1 MEEKILELLK
11 DRKFY
16 ELKELL
22 ETLNPADIASLFDSL
37 FDDIPM
43 EEVLIVFRLLP
54 KETAADTF
62 VELDNDNQ
70 EYLIK
75 AFSDQELKDVL
86 DLLFVD
92 DTADLV
98 EEMPANVAKRVLKH
112 TDAAT
117 RKLINEIL
125 KYPEDSAGSIMTTE
139 FVSLK
144 KDMSVLDALN
154 KIKATGVDKET
165 IYTCYV
171 TDNKKKLIG
180 LVSTKDILLSDMD
193 EIIGDIMETNIIYTH
208 TLADQEDVVKMFD
221 KYDLLAIPVV
231 DKEDRLIGIITVDD
245 AIDVIREENT
255 EDFEK
260 MAAMMPSEESYFK
273 TSAFVHAKNR
283 IMWLLFLMLSAT
295 MTQAVITHYEAAF
308 ATVPLLVAFIPMITG
323 TGGNCGSQSST
334 MIIRGL
340 ALDEIEPKD
349 ILKAMLKE
357 SEIGILVG
365 IALAV
370 VNGVRIMLFYHD
382 FILALVLGL
391 TLIATIVMSKLM
403 GCVLPIAAKKLKL
416 DPAIMAAPL
425 ITTLVDTCSIL
436 IYFNIALWIMNL

>member
-11 DRKFY
+11 QRNFF
-16 ELKELL
+16 ELKKLL
-22 ETLNPADIASLFDSL
+22 ETLNPADIASLFDEIS
-37 FDDIPM
+37 M
-43 EEVLIVFRLLP
+43 EDVLLVFRLLP

-75 AFSDQELKDVL
+75 AFSDEELKEVL
-86 DLLFVD
+86 NLLFVD

-112 TDAAT
+112 TDIAT
-117 RKLINEIL
+117 RKMINEIL

-144 KDMSVLDALN
+144 KDMTVLDALN

-171 TDNKKKLIG
+171 TDNTKKLIG

-193 EIIGDIMETNIIYTH
+193 KYIEDIMETNIIYTH

-273 TSAFVHAKNR
+273 TSAFKHAKNR

-349 ILKAMLKE
+349 IFKAMLKE
-357 SEIGILVG
+357 GEIGLLVG
-365 IALAV
+365 VALAV
-370 VNGVRIMLFYHD
+370 VNGIRIMIFYHD
-382 FILALVLGL
+382 SVLALVLGI
-391 TLIATIVMSKLM
+391 TLVATIIMAKLM
-403 GCVLPIAAKKLKL
+403 GCVLPICAKKLKL
-416 DPAIMAAPL
+416 DPAIMASPL

-436 IYFNIALWIMNL
+436 IYFNVALQIMNL

>member
-1 MEEKILELLK
+1 MEEKILRLLNE
-11 DRKFY
+11 RRFY
-16 ELKELL
+16 ELKKYL
-22 ETLNPADIASLFDSL
+22 ETLNPNDIAPLFDE
-37 FDDIPM
+37 IPM
-43 EEVLIVFRLLP
+43 EDVLIIFRLLP
-54 KETAADTF
+54 KETAAETF
-62 VELDNDNQ
+62 VEIDNDNQ
-70 EYLIK
+70 EYLIR
-75 AFSDQELKDVL
+75 AFSDEELKEVL

-112 TDAAT
+112 TDVTT
-117 RKLINEIL
+117 RKMINEIL

-139 FVSLK
+139 FVSLR
-144 KDMSVLDALN
+144 KDMTVLDALN

-171 TDNKKKLIG
+171 TDKTKKLIG

-193 EIIGDIMETNIIYTH
+193 EIIEDIMETNFIYTH
-208 TLADQEDVVKMFD
+208 TLADREDVVKMFD
-221 KYDLLAIPVV
+221 KYDLLAVPVV

-273 TSAFVHAKNR
+273 TSAFTHAKNR

-349 ILKAMLKE
+349 IFKAMLKE
-357 SEIGILVG
+357 GEIGLLVG
-365 IALAV
+365 VSLAI
-370 VNGVRIMLFYHD
+370 VNGIRIIIFYHD
-382 FILALVLGL
+382 TILALVLGI
-391 TLIATIVMSKLM
+391 TLIATIIMAKLM
-403 GCVLPIAAKKLKL
+403 GCILPIAAKKLRL

-436 IYFNIALWIMNL
+436 VYFNVALKIMNL

>member
-1 MEEKILELLK
+1 MEEKILRLLNE
-11 DRKFY
+11 RRFY
-16 ELKELL
+16 ELKKFL
-22 ETLNPADIASLFDSL
+22 ETLNPNDIAPLFDE
-37 FDDIPM
+37 IPM
-43 EEVLIVFRLLP
+43 EDVLIIFRLLP
-54 KETAADTF
+54 KETAAETF
-62 VELDNDNQ
+62 VEIDNDNQ
-70 EYLIK
+70 EYLIR
-75 AFSDQELKDVL
+75 AFSDEELKEVL

-112 TDAAT
+112 TDVKT

-139 FVSLK
+139 FVSLR
-144 KDMSVLDALN
+144 KDMTVLEALN

-171 TDNKKKLIG
+171 TDKTKKLIG

-193 EIIGDIMETNIIYTH
+193 EMIEDIMETNFIYTH
-208 TLADQEDVVKMFD
+208 TLADREDVVKMFD
-221 KYDLLAIPVV
+221 KYDLLAVPVV

-260 MAAMMPSEESYFK
+260 MAAMMPSDESYFK
-273 TSAFVHAKNR
+273 TSPFTHAKNR

-349 ILKAMLKE
+349 IFKAMLKE
-357 SEIGILVG
+357 GEIGLLVG
-365 IALAV
+365 VSLAI
-370 VNGVRIMLFYHD
+370 VNGIRIIIFYHD
-382 FILALVLGL
+382 TILALVLGI
-391 TLIATIVMSKLM
+391 TLIATIIMAKLM
-403 GCVLPIAAKKLKL
+403 GCILPIAAKKLKL

-436 IYFNIALWIMNL
+436 VYFNVALKIMNL

>member
-1 MEEKILELLK
+1 MEEKILRLLNE
-11 DRKFY
+11 RRFY
-16 ELKELL
+16 ELKKFL
-22 ETLNPADIASLFDSL
+22 ETLNPNDIAPLFDE
-37 FDDIPM
+37 IPM
-43 EEVLIVFRLLP
+43 EDVLIIFRLLP
-54 KETAADTF
+54 KETAAETF
-62 VELDNDNQ
+62 VEIDNDNQ
-70 EYLIK
+70 EYLIR
-75 AFSDQELKDVL
+75 AFSDEELKEVL

-112 TDAAT
+112 TDVKT
-117 RKLINEIL
+117 RKMINEIL

-139 FVSLK
+139 FVSLR
-144 KDMSVLDALN
+144 KDMTVLESLN

-171 TDNKKKLIG
+171 TDKTKKLIG

-193 EIIGDIMETNIIYTH
+193 EMIEDIMETNFIYTH
-208 TLADQEDVVKMFD
+208 TLADREDVVKMFD

-260 MAAMMPSEESYFK
+260 MAAMMPSDESYFK
-273 TSAFVHAKNR
+273 TSAFTHAKNR

-349 ILKAMLKE
+349 IFKAMLKE
-357 SEIGILVG
+357 GEIGLLVG
-365 IALAV
+365 VSLAI
-370 VNGVRIMLFYHD
+370 VNGIRIIIFYHD
-382 FILALVLGL
+382 TILALVLGI
-391 TLIATIVMSKLM
+391 TLIATIIMAKLM
-403 GCVLPIAAKKLKL
+403 GCILPIAAKKLKL

-436 IYFNIALWIMNL
+436 VYFNVALKIMNL

>member
-1 MEEKILELLK
+1 
-11 DRKFY
+11 
-16 ELKELL
+16 
-22 ETLNPADIASLFDSL
+22 
-37 FDDIPM
+37 
-43 EEVLIVFRLLP
+43 
-54 KETAADTF
+54 
-62 VELDNDNQ
+62 
-70 EYLIK
+70 
-75 AFSDQELKDVL
+75 
-86 DLLFVD
+86 
-92 DTADLV
+92 
-98 EEMPANVAKRVLKH
+98 
-112 TDAAT
+112 
-117 RKLINEIL
+117 
-125 KYPEDSAGSIMTTE
+125 MTTE
-139 FVSLK
+139 FVSLR
-144 KDMSVLDALN
+144 KDMTVLEALN

-171 TDNKKKLIG
+171 TDKTKKLIG

-193 EIIGDIMETNIIYTH
+193 EMIEDIMETNFIYTH
-208 TLADQEDVVKMFD
+208 TLADREDVVKMFD
-221 KYDLLAIPVV
+221 KYDLLAVPVV

-260 MAAMMPSEESYFK
+260 MAAMMPSDESYFK
-273 TSAFVHAKNR
+273 TSAFTHAKNR

-349 ILKAMLKE
+349 VFKAMLKE
-357 SEIGILVG
+357 GEIGLLVG
-365 IALAV
+365 VSLAI
-370 VNGVRIMLFYHD
+370 VNGIRIIIFYHD
-382 FILALVLGL
+382 TILALVLGI
-391 TLIATIVMSKLM
+391 TLIATIIMAKLM
-403 GCVLPIAAKKLKL
+403 GCILPIAAKKLKL

-436 IYFNIALWIMNL
+436 VYFNVALKIMNL

>member
-11 DRKFY
+11 QRNFF
-16 ELKELL
+16 ELKKLL
-22 ETLNPADIASLFDSL
+22 ETLNPADIASLFDEISTE
-37 FDDIPM
+37 D
-43 EEVLIVFRLLP
+43 VLLVFRLLP

-75 AFSDQELKDVL
+75 AFSDEELKEVL

-112 TDAAT
+112 TDIAT
-117 RKLINEIL
+117 RKMINEIL

-144 KDMSVLDALN
+144 KDMTVLDALN

-171 TDNKKKLIG
+171 TDNTKKLIG

-193 EIIGDIMETNIIYTH
+193 KYIEDIMETNIIYTH

-273 TSAFVHAKNR
+273 TSAFKHAKNR

-349 ILKAMLKE
+349 IFKAMLKE
-357 SEIGILVG
+357 GEIGLLVG
-365 IALAV
+365 VALAV
-370 VNGVRIMLFYHD
+370 VNGIRIMIFYHD
-382 FILALVLGL
+382 SVLALVLGI
-391 TLIATIVMSKLM
+391 TLVATIIMAKLM
-403 GCVLPIAAKKLKL
+403 GCVLPICAKKLKL
-416 DPAIMAAPL
+416 DPAIMASPL

-436 IYFNIALWIMNL
+436 IYFNVALQIMNL

>member
-11 DRKFY
+11 QRNFF
-16 ELKELL
+16 ELKKLL
-22 ETLNPADIASLFDSL
+22 ETLNPNDIASLFDDISL
-37 FDDIPM
+37 ED
-43 EEVLIVFRLLP
+43 VLIVFRLLP

-75 AFSDQELKDVL
+75 AFSDEELKDVL

-98 EEMPANVAKRVLKH
+98 EEMPANVAKRILRH
-112 TDAAT
+112 TDSDT
-117 RKLINEIL
+117 RTMINEIL

-144 KDMSVLDALN
+144 KDMTVLDALN

-171 TDNKKKLIG
+171 TDKTKKLIG

-193 EIIGDIMETNIIYTH
+193 KYIEDIMETNIIYTH

-273 TSAFVHAKNR
+273 TSAFKHAKNR

-349 ILKAMLKE
+349 IFKAMLKE
-357 SEIGILVG
+357 GEIGIIVG
-365 IALAV
+365 VMLAI
-370 VNGVRIMLFYHD
+370 VNGIRIMIFYHD
-382 FILALVLGL
+382 SVLALVLGI
-391 TLIATIVMSKLM
+391 TLVATIIMAKLM
-403 GCVLPIAAKKLKL
+403 GCVLPICAKKLKL
-416 DPAIMAAPL
+416 DPAIMASPL

-436 IYFNIALWIMNL
+436 IYFNVALQIMNL

>member
-1 MEEKILELLK
+1 MEEKILRLLNE
-11 DRKFY
+11 RRFY
-16 ELKELL
+16 ELKKFL
-22 ETLNPADIASLFDSL
+22 ETLNPNDIAPLFDE
-37 FDDIPM
+37 IPM
-43 EEVLIVFRLLP
+43 EDVLIIFRLLP
-54 KETAADTF
+54 KETAAETF
-62 VELDNDNQ
+62 VEIDNDNQ
-70 EYLIK
+70 EYLIR
-75 AFSDQELKDVL
+75 AFSDEELKEVL

-112 TDAAT
+112 TDVKT

-139 FVSLK
+139 FVSLR
-144 KDMSVLDALN
+144 KDMTVLEALN

-171 TDNKKKLIG
+171 TDKTKKLIG

-193 EIIGDIMETNIIYTH
+193 EMIEDIMETNFIYTH
-208 TLADQEDVVKMFD
+208 TLADREDVVKMFD
-221 KYDLLAIPVV
+221 KYDLLAVPVV

-260 MAAMMPSEESYFK
+260 MAAMMPSDESYFK
-273 TSAFVHAKNR
+273 TPAFTHAKNR

-349 ILKAMLKE
+349 VFKAMLKE
-357 SEIGILVG
+357 GEIGLLVG
-365 IALAV
+365 VSLAI
-370 VNGVRIMLFYHD
+370 VNGIRIIIFYHD
-382 FILALVLGL
+382 TILALVLGI
-391 TLIATIVMSKLM
+391 TLIATIIMAKLM
-403 GCVLPIAAKKLKL
+403 GCILPIAAKKLKL

-436 IYFNIALWIMNL
+436 VYFNVALKIMNL

>member
-22 ETLNPADIASLFDSL
+22 ETLNPADIASL

-436 IYFNIALWIMNL
+436 IYFNIALWL

>member
-1 MEEKILELLK
+1 M
-11 DRKFY
+11 
-16 ELKELL
+16 
-22 ETLNPADIASLFDSL
+22 ETLNPADIASLFDEISTE
-37 FDDIPM
+37 D
-43 EEVLIVFRLLP
+43 VLLVFRLLP

-75 AFSDQELKDVL
+75 AFSDEELKEVL

-112 TDAAT
+112 TDIAT
-117 RKLINEIL
+117 RKMINEIL

-144 KDMSVLDALN
+144 KDMTVLDALN
-154 KIKATGVDKET
+154 KIKATGVDKES

-171 TDNKKKLIG
+171 TDNTKTNWFG
-180 LVSTKDILLSDMD
+180 FHKDILLSDMD
-193 EIIGDIMETNIIYTH
+193 KYIEDIMETNIIYTH

-273 TSAFVHAKNR
+273 TSAFKHAKNR

-295 MTQAVITHYEAAF
+295 MTQAVITHYEAA
-308 ATVPLLVAFIPMITG
+308 L
-323 TGGNCGSQSST
+323 Q
-334 MIIRGL
+334 
-340 ALDEIEPKD
+340 
-349 ILKAMLKE
+349 
-357 SEIGILVG
+357 
-365 IALAV
+365 
-370 VNGVRIMLFYHD
+370 LFLY
-382 FILALVLGL
+382 L
-391 TLIATIVMSKLM
+391 
-403 GCVLPIAAKKLKL
+403 
-416 DPAIMAAPL
+416 
-425 ITTLVDTCSIL
+425 
-436 IYFNIALWIMNL
+436 

>member
-1 MEEKILELLK
+1 MEEKILRLLNE
-11 DRKFY
+11 RRFY
-16 ELKELL
+16 ELKKFL
-22 ETLNPADIASLFDSL
+22 ETLNPNDIAPLFDE
-37 FDDIPM
+37 IPM
-43 EEVLIVFRLLP
+43 EDVLIIFRLLP
-54 KETAADTF
+54 KETAAETF
-62 VELDNDNQ
+62 VEIDNDNQ
-70 EYLIK
+70 EYLIR
-75 AFSDQELKDVL
+75 AFSDEELKEVL

-112 TDAAT
+112 TDVNT

-139 FVSLK
+139 FVSLR
-144 KDMSVLDALN
+144 KDMTVLEALN

-171 TDNKKKLIG
+171 TDKTKKLIG

-193 EIIGDIMETNIIYTH
+193 EMIEDIMETNFIYTH
-208 TLADQEDVVKMFD
+208 TLADREDVVKMFD

-260 MAAMMPSEESYFK
+260 MAAMMPSDESYFK
-273 TSAFVHAKNR
+273 TSAFTHAKNR

-349 ILKAMLKE
+349 IFKAMLKE
-357 SEIGILVG
+357 GEIGLLVG
-365 IALAV
+365 VSLAI
-370 VNGVRIMLFYHD
+370 VNGIRIIIFYHD
-382 FILALVLGL
+382 TILALVLGI
-391 TLIATIVMSKLM
+391 TLIGTIIMAKLM
-403 GCVLPIAAKKLKL
+403 GCILPIAAKKLKL

-436 IYFNIALWIMNL
+436 VYFNVALKIMNL

>member
-1 MEEKILELLK
+1 MEEKILKLLK
-11 DRKFY
+11 QRNFF
-16 ELKELL
+16 ELKKLL
-22 ETLNPADIASLFDSL
+22 ETLNPNDIASLFDDISL
-37 FDDIPM
+37 ED
-43 EEVLIVFRLLP
+43 VLIVFRLLP

-75 AFSDQELKDVL
+75 AFSDEELKDVL

-98 EEMPANVAKRVLKH
+98 EEMPANVAKRILRH
-112 TDAAT
+112 TDSDT
-117 RKLINEIL
+117 RTMINEIL

-144 KDMSVLDALN
+144 KDMTVLDALN

-171 TDNKKKLIG
+171 TDKTKKLIG

-193 EIIGDIMETNIIYTH
+193 KYIEDIMETNIIYTH

-273 TSAFVHAKNR
+273 TSAFKHAKNR

-349 ILKAMLKE
+349 IFKAMLKE
-357 SEIGILVG
+357 GEIGIIVG
-365 IALAV
+365 VALAV
-370 VNGVRIMLFYHD
+370 VNGIRIMIFYHD
-382 FILALVLGL
+382 SVLALVLGI
-391 TLIATIVMSKLM
+391 TLVATIIMAKLM
-403 GCVLPIAAKKLKL
+403 GCVLPICAKKLKL
-416 DPAIMAAPL
+416 DPAIMASPL

-436 IYFNIALWIMNL
+436 IYFNVALQIMNL

>member
-11 DRKFY
+11 QRNFF
-16 ELKELL
+16 ELKKLL
-22 ETLNPADIASLFDSL
+22 ETLNPADIASLFDEISTE
-37 FDDIPM
+37 D
-43 EEVLIVFRLLP
+43 VLLVFRLLP

-75 AFSDQELKDVL
+75 AFSDEELKEVL

-112 TDAAT
+112 TDIAT
-117 RKLINEIL
+117 RKMINEIL

-144 KDMSVLDALN
+144 KDMTVLDALN

-171 TDNKKKLIG
+171 TDNTKKLIG

-193 EIIGDIMETNIIYTH
+193 KYIEDIMETNIIYTH

-273 TSAFVHAKNR
+273 TSAFKHAKNR

-349 ILKAMLKE
+349 IFKAMLKE
-357 SEIGILVG
+357 GEIGLLVG
-365 IALAV
+365 VALAV
-370 VNGVRIMLFYHD
+370 VNGIRIMIFYKD
-382 FILALVLGL
+382 FVLALVLGI
-391 TLIATIVMSKLM
+391 TLVATIIMAKLM
-403 GCVLPIAAKKLKL
+403 GCVLPICAKKLKL
-416 DPAIMAAPL
+416 DPAIMASPL

-436 IYFNIALWIMNL
+436 IYFNVALQIMNL

>member
-1 MEEKILELLK
+1 MEEKILRLLNE
-11 DRKFY
+11 RRFY
-16 ELKELL
+16 ELKKYL
-22 ETLNPADIASLFDSL
+22 ETLNPNDIAPLFDE
-37 FDDIPM
+37 IPM
-43 EEVLIVFRLLP
+43 EDVLIIFRLLP
-54 KETAADTF
+54 KETAAETF
-62 VELDNDNQ
+62 VEIDNDNQ
-70 EYLIK
+70 EYLIR
-75 AFSDQELKDVL
+75 AFSDEELKEVL

-112 TDAAT
+112 TDVTT
-117 RKLINEIL
+117 RKMINEIL

-139 FVSLK
+139 FVSLR
-144 KDMSVLDALN
+144 KDMTVLDALN

-171 TDNKKKLIG
+171 TDKTKKLIG

-193 EIIGDIMETNIIYTH
+193 EIIEDIMETNFIYTH
-208 TLADQEDVVKMFD
+208 TLADREDVVKMFD
-221 KYDLLAIPVV
+221 KYDLLAVPVV

-273 TSAFVHAKNR
+273 TSAFTHAKNR

-349 ILKAMLKE
+349 IFKAMLKE
-357 SEIGILVG
+357 GEIGLLVG
-365 IALAV
+365 VSLAI
-370 VNGVRIMLFYHD
+370 VNGIRIIIFYHD
-382 FILALVLGL
+382 TILALVLGI
-391 TLIATIVMSKLM
+391 TLIATIIMAKLM
-403 GCVLPIAAKKLKL
+403 GCVLPIAAKKLRL

-436 IYFNIALWIMNL
+436 VYFNVALKIMNL

>member
-22 ETLNPADIASLFDSL
+22 ETLNPADIASLFD
-37 FDDIPM
+37 DIPM
-43 EEVLIVFRLLP
+43 EEVLIVFRLLS

-260 MAAMMPSEESYFK
+260 MAAMMPSEES
-273 TSAFVHAKNR
+273 
-283 IMWLLFLMLSAT
+283 
-295 MTQAVITHYEAAF
+295 
-308 ATVPLLVAFIPMITG
+308 
-323 TGGNCGSQSST
+323 
-334 MIIRGL
+334 
-340 ALDEIEPKD
+340 
-349 ILKAMLKE
+349 
-357 SEIGILVG
+357 
-365 IALAV
+365 
-370 VNGVRIMLFYHD
+370 
-382 FILALVLGL
+382 
-391 TLIATIVMSKLM
+391 
-403 GCVLPIAAKKLKL
+403 
-416 DPAIMAAPL
+416 
-425 ITTLVDTCSIL
+425 
-436 IYFNIALWIMNL
+436 

>member
-11 DRKFY
+11 QRNFF
-16 ELKELL
+16 ELKKLL
-22 ETLNPADIASLFDSL
+22 ETLNPADIASLFDEISTE
-37 FDDIPM
+37 D
-43 EEVLIVFRLLP
+43 VLLVFRLLP

-75 AFSDQELKDVL
+75 AFSDEELKEVL

-112 TDAAT
+112 TDIAT
-117 RKLINEIL
+117 RKMINEIL

-144 KDMSVLDALN
+144 KDMTVLDALN

-171 TDNKKKLIG
+171 TDSTKKLIG

-193 EIIGDIMETNIIYTH
+193 KYIEDIMETNIIYTH

-273 TSAFVHAKNR
+273 TSAFKHAKNR

-349 ILKAMLKE
+349 IFKAMLKE
-357 SEIGILVG
+357 GEIGLLVG
-365 IALAV
+365 VALAV
-370 VNGVRIMLFYHD
+370 VNGIRIMIFYHD
-382 FILALVLGL
+382 SVLALVLGI
-391 TLIATIVMSKLM
+391 TLVATIIMAKLM
-403 GCVLPIAAKKLKL
+403 GCVLPICAKKLKL
-416 DPAIMAAPL
+416 DPAIMASPL

-436 IYFNIALWIMNL
+436 IYFNVALQIMNL

>member
-1 MEEKILELLK
+1 MEEKILRLLNE
-11 DRKFY
+11 RRFY
-16 ELKELL
+16 ELKKFL
-22 ETLNPADIASLFDSL
+22 ETLNPNDIAPLFDE
-37 FDDIPM
+37 IPM
-43 EEVLIVFRLLP
+43 EDVLIIFRLLP
-54 KETAADTF
+54 KETAAETF
-62 VELDNDNQ
+62 VEIDNDNQ
-70 EYLIK
+70 EYLIR
-75 AFSDQELKDVL
+75 AFSDEELKEVL

-112 TDAAT
+112 TDVNT

-139 FVSLK
+139 FVSLR
-144 KDMSVLDALN
+144 KDMTVLEALN

-171 TDNKKKLIG
+171 TDKTKKLIG

-193 EIIGDIMETNIIYTH
+193 EMIEDIMETNFIYTH
-208 TLADQEDVVKMFD
+208 TLADREDVVKMFD

-260 MAAMMPSEESYFK
+260 MAAMMPSDESYFK
-273 TSAFVHAKNR
+273 TSAFTHAKNR

-349 ILKAMLKE
+349 IFKAMLKE
-357 SEIGILVG
+357 GEIGLLVG
-365 IALAV
+365 VSLAI
-370 VNGVRIMLFYHD
+370 VNGIRIIIFYHD
-382 FILALVLGL
+382 TILALVLGI
-391 TLIATIVMSKLM
+391 TLIATIIMAKLM
-403 GCVLPIAAKKLKL
+403 GCILPIAAKKLKL

-436 IYFNIALWIMNL
+436 VYFNVALKIMNL

>member
-1 MEEKILELLK
+1 MEEKILRLLNE
-11 DRKFY
+11 RRFY
-16 ELKELL
+16 ELKKFL
-22 ETLNPADIASLFDSL
+22 ETLNPNDIAPLFDE
-37 FDDIPM
+37 IPM
-43 EEVLIVFRLLP
+43 EDVLIIFRLLP
-54 KETAADTF
+54 KETAAETF
-62 VELDNDNQ
+62 VEIDNDNQ
-70 EYLIK
+70 EYLIR
-75 AFSDQELKDVL
+75 AFSDEELKEVL

-98 EEMPANVAKRVLKH
+98 EEMPANGAKRVLKH
-112 TDAAT
+112 TDVKT
-117 RKLINEIL
+117 RKMINEIL

-139 FVSLK
+139 FVSLR
-144 KDMSVLDALN
+144 KDMTVLESLN

-171 TDNKKKLIG
+171 TDKTKKLIG

-193 EIIGDIMETNIIYTH
+193 EMIEDIMETNFIYTH
-208 TLADQEDVVKMFD
+208 TLADREDVVKMFD

-260 MAAMMPSEESYFK
+260 MAAMMPSDESYFK
-273 TSAFVHAKNR
+273 TSAFTHAKNR

-349 ILKAMLKE
+349 IFKAMLKE
-357 SEIGILVG
+357 GEIGLLVG
-365 IALAV
+365 VSLAI
-370 VNGVRIMLFYHD
+370 VNGIRIIIFYHD
-382 FILALVLGL
+382 TILALVLGI
-391 TLIATIVMSKLM
+391 TLIATIIMAKLM
-403 GCVLPIAAKKLKL
+403 GCILPIAAKKLKL

-436 IYFNIALWIMNL
+436 VYFNVALKIMNL

>member
-22 ETLNPADIASLFDSL
+22 ETLNPADIASL

>member
-1 MEEKILELLK
+1 MEEKILRLLNE
-11 DRKFY
+11 RRFY
-16 ELKELL
+16 ELKKFL
-22 ETLNPADIASLFDSL
+22 ETLNPNDIAPLFDE
-37 FDDIPM
+37 IPM
-43 EEVLIVFRLLP
+43 EDVLIIFRLLP
-54 KETAADTF
+54 KETAAETF
-62 VELDNDNQ
+62 VEIDNDNQ
-70 EYLIK
+70 EYLIR
-75 AFSDQELKDVL
+75 AFSDEELKEVL

-112 TDAAT
+112 TDVKT

-139 FVSLK
+139 FVSLR
-144 KDMSVLDALN
+144 KDMTVLEALN

-171 TDNKKKLIG
+171 TDKTKKLIG

-193 EIIGDIMETNIIYTH
+193 EMIEDIMETNFIYTH
-208 TLADQEDVVKMFD
+208 TLADREDVVKMFD
-221 KYDLLAIPVV
+221 KYDLLAVPVV

-260 MAAMMPSEESYFK
+260 MAAMMPSDESYFK
-273 TSAFVHAKNR
+273 TSAFTHAKNR

-349 ILKAMLKE
+349 VFKAMLKE
-357 SEIGILVG
+357 GEIGLLVG
-365 IALAV
+365 VSLAI
-370 VNGVRIMLFYHD
+370 VNGIRIIIFYHD
-382 FILALVLGL
+382 TILALVLGI
-391 TLIATIVMSKLM
+391 TLIATIIMAKLM
-403 GCVLPIAAKKLKL
+403 GCILPIAAKKLKL

-436 IYFNIALWIMNL
+436 VYFNVALKIMNL

>member
-11 DRKFY
+11 QRNFF
-16 ELKELL
+16 ELKKLL
-22 ETLNPADIASLFDSL
+22 ETLNPADIASLFDEISTE
-37 FDDIPM
+37 D
-43 EEVLIVFRLLP
+43 VLLVFRLLP

-75 AFSDQELKDVL
+75 AFSDEELKEVL

-112 TDAAT
+112 TDIAT
-117 RKLINEIL
+117 RKMINEIL

-144 KDMSVLDALN
+144 KDMTVLDALN

-171 TDNKKKLIG
+171 TDNTKKLIG

-193 EIIGDIMETNIIYTH
+193 KYIEDIMETNIIYTH

-273 TSAFVHAKNR
+273 TSAFKHAKNR

-349 ILKAMLKE
+349 IFKAMLKE
-357 SEIGILVG
+357 GEIGLLVG
-365 IALAV
+365 VALAV
-370 VNGVRIMLFYHD
+370 VNGIRIMIFYHD
-382 FILALVLGL
+382 SVLALVLGI
-391 TLIATIVMSKLM
+391 TLVATIIMAKLM
-403 GCVLPIAAKKLKL
+403 GCALPICAKKLKL
-416 DPAIMAAPL
+416 DPAIMASPL

-436 IYFNIALWIMNL
+436 IYFNVALQIMNL

>member
-1 MEEKILELLK
+1 MEEKILRLLNE
-11 DRKFY
+11 RRFY
-16 ELKELL
+16 ELKKFL
-22 ETLNPADIASLFDSL
+22 ETLNPNDIAPLFDE
-37 FDDIPM
+37 IPM
-43 EEVLIVFRLLP
+43 EDVLIIFRLLP
-54 KETAADTF
+54 KETAAETF
-62 VELDNDNQ
+62 VEIDNDNQ
-70 EYLIK
+70 EYLIR
-75 AFSDQELKDVL
+75 AFSDEELKEVL

-112 TDAAT
+112 TDVKT
-117 RKLINEIL
+117 RKMINEIL

-139 FVSLK
+139 FVSLR
-144 KDMSVLDALN
+144 KDMTVLESLN

-171 TDNKKKLIG
+171 TDKTKKLIG

-193 EIIGDIMETNIIYTH
+193 EMIEDIMETNFIYTH
-208 TLADQEDVVKMFD
+208 TLADREDVVKMFD

-260 MAAMMPSEESYFK
+260 MAAMMPSDESYFK
-273 TSAFVHAKNR
+273 TSAFTHAKNR

-323 TGGNCGSQSST
+323 TGGNCGSLSST

-349 ILKAMLKE
+349 IFKAMLKE
-357 SEIGILVG
+357 GEIGLLVG
-365 IALAV
+365 VSLAI
-370 VNGVRIMLFYHD
+370 VNGIRIIIFYHD
-382 FILALVLGL
+382 TILALVLGI
-391 TLIATIVMSKLM
+391 TLIATIIMAKLM
-403 GCVLPIAAKKLKL
+403 GCILPLAAKKLKL

-436 IYFNIALWIMNL
+436 VYFNVALKIMNL

>member
-11 DRKFY
+11 QRNFF
-16 ELKELL
+16 ELKRLL
-22 ETLNPADIASLFDSL
+22 ETLNPNDIASLFDDISL
-37 FDDIPM
+37 ED
-43 EEVLIVFRLLP
+43 VLIVFRLLP

-75 AFSDQELKDVL
+75 AFSDEELKDVL

-98 EEMPANVAKRVLKH
+98 EEMPANVAKRILRH
-112 TDAAT
+112 TDSDT
-117 RKLINEIL
+117 RTMINEIL

-144 KDMSVLDALN
+144 KDMTVLDALN

-171 TDNKKKLIG
+171 TDKTKKLIG

-193 EIIGDIMETNIIYTH
+193 KYIEDIMETNIIYTH

-273 TSAFVHAKNR
+273 TSAFKHAKNR

-349 ILKAMLKE
+349 IFKAMLKE
-357 SEIGILVG
+357 GEIGIIVG
-365 IALAV
+365 IMLAI
-370 VNGVRIMLFYHD
+370 VNGIRIMIFYHD
-382 FILALVLGL
+382 SVLALVLGI
-391 TLIATIVMSKLM
+391 TLVATIIMAKLM
-403 GCVLPIAAKKLKL
+403 GCVLPICAKKLRL
-416 DPAIMAAPL
+416 DPAIMASPL

-436 IYFNIALWIMNL
+436 IYFNVALQIMNL

>member
-1 MEEKILELLK
+1 MEEKILRLLNE
-11 DRKFY
+11 RRFY
-16 ELKELL
+16 ELKKYL
-22 ETLNPADIASLFDSL
+22 ETLNPNDIAPLFDE
-37 FDDIPM
+37 IPM
-43 EEVLIVFRLLP
+43 EDVLIIFRLLP
-54 KETAADTF
+54 KETAAETF
-62 VELDNDNQ
+62 VEIDNDNQ
-70 EYLIK
+70 EYLIR
-75 AFSDQELKDVL
+75 AFSDEELKEVL

-112 TDAAT
+112 TDVTT
-117 RKLINEIL
+117 RKMINEIL

-139 FVSLK
+139 FVSLR
-144 KDMSVLDALN
+144 KDMTVLDALN

-171 TDNKKKLIG
+171 TDKTKKLIG

-193 EIIGDIMETNIIYTH
+193 EIIEDIMETNFIYTH
-208 TLADQEDVVKMFD
+208 TLADREDVVKMFD
-221 KYDLLAIPVV
+221 KYDLLAVPVV

-273 TSAFVHAKNR
+273 TSAFTHAKNR

-349 ILKAMLKE
+349 IFKAMLKE
-357 SEIGILVG
+357 GEIGLLVG
-365 IALAV
+365 VSLAI
-370 VNGVRIMLFYHD
+370 VNGIRIIIFYHD
-382 FILALVLGL
+382 TILALVLGI
-391 TLIATIVMSKLM
+391 TLRATIIMAKLM
-403 GCVLPIAAKKLKL
+403 GCILPIAAKKLRL

-436 IYFNIALWIMNL
+436 VYFNVALKIMNL

>member
-11 DRKFY
+11 QRNFF
-16 ELKELL
+16 ELKKLL
-22 ETLNPADIASLFDSL
+22 ETLNPADIASLFDEIS
-37 FDDIPM
+37 M
-43 EEVLIVFRLLP
+43 EDVLLVFRLLP

-75 AFSDQELKDVL
+75 AFSDEELKEVL

-112 TDAAT
+112 TDIAT
-117 RKLINEIL
+117 RKMINEIL

-144 KDMSVLDALN
+144 KDMTVLDALN

-171 TDNKKKLIG
+171 TDNTKKLIG

-193 EIIGDIMETNIIYTH
+193 KYIEDIMETNIIYTH

-273 TSAFVHAKNR
+273 TSAFKHAKNR

-349 ILKAMLKE
+349 IFKAMLKE
-357 SEIGILVG
+357 GEIGLLVG
-365 IALAV
+365 VALAV
-370 VNGVRIMLFYHD
+370 VNGIRIMIFYHD
-382 FILALVLGL
+382 SVLALVLGI
-391 TLIATIVMSKLM
+391 TLVATIIMAKLM
-403 GCVLPIAAKKLKL
+403 GCVLPICAKKLKL
-416 DPAIMAAPL
+416 DPAIMASPL

-436 IYFNIALWIMNL
+436 IYFNVALQIMNL